1 MKVLQRNGEMTEVGF
16 EEKEGKK
23 AFWHT
28 SAHVLAQAVKRL
40 YPDTKCAIGPAIESG
55 FFYDFEFSFP
65 FSESHLKK
73 VEEEMRKI
81 VSESLSLQVYGL
93 SRQEAA
99 VRMAEKK
106 EPYKLE
112 MINAL
117 EESVPISFYRQGD
130 YEEFCAGPHISNTS
144 QIKALKLLSVAGE
157 QEQQNQTVSVRKRD
171 SESGIP
177 EQKQMTPDCFVKIM
191 SSQAE

>member
-1 MKVLQRNGEMTEVGF
+1 
-16 EEKEGKK
+16 
-23 AFWHT
+23 
-28 SAHVLAQAVKRL
+28 
-40 YPDTKCAIGPAIESG
+40 
-55 FFYDFEFSFP
+55 
-65 FSESHLKK
+65 
-73 VEEEMRKI
+73 
-81 VSESLSLQVYGL
+81 
-93 SRQEAA
+93 
-99 VRMAEKK
+99 
-106 EPYKLE
+106 

-144 QIKALKLLSVAGE
+144 QIKALKLLSVVGE
-157 QEQQNQTVSVRKRD
+157 QEQQNQTLSVRKRD